1 MEQLDFLDLI
11 WGSAEGY
18 VQFAQKRKDDAG
30 NRTGDPTDTKAF
42 LWPAERER
50 IGRWINLD
58 DKLED
63 TLYFAVPLYN
73 KSARQQVNLKAISAV
88 YVDDDGVTGQ
98 YAVEP
103 SIRVESS
110 PGHFHNYWVL
120 SESTD
125 PNRALHVGFNISA
138 KHRHDNEF
146 HADMRPDHKF
156 CGTDPGG
163 WDSTQILRIPGSV
176 NNKPEYLEYSEDGK
190 GHRVTWHDSGAR
202 YTIEELEAAYPNNA
216 DDQYVSAFTLDE
228 LPKELPNLEELLS
241 QLGHR
246 QDVIALYM
254 ETPTGQGSS
263 SGWDERLFALENA
276 LFRMGYRAP
285 EVFVIARSAA
295 CNKFARGIRQS
306 DGTFKPRPNPDMDLW
321 RDVYK
326 AEQTHV
332 MRADTHMAVDY
343 NPNLAT
349 FDIQAP
355 TDPDA
360 LATPVLTKPPAF
372 SMNVLTD
379 EEIERSYQHRTFV
392 DRYLEW
398 ATSKTDAAV
407 VFHIAS
413 AFTILSLVFGEFGH
427 AAVKYGKVRL
437 NLWFMVMG
445 KTTRSRKS
453 TSRGLMLKLLDGIQT
468 SKFRYDEGSD
478 FTGEGLTNA
487 LLEKP
492 KRSSLIHR
500 DEVQGLFKEIGSKNY
515 MSGLNDKLTELY
527 DGWVGGKKRATGGSD
542 VQNTDR
548 VETNFVLF
556 MMGIVTKITDVLTL
570 EDFQSG
576 FLARFIHVI
585 GEPPA
590 KTRET
595 EWLDQAPINEV
606 VHGDPLYLQLCNEL
620 MSKRTEW
627 GNKVQD
633 FTTVSIRFEDDA
645 WKRWNDAN
653 WDMQQA
659 IIEHERAEILE
670 AALDRMSKSA
680 MKAACLIA
688 MAEGRDKVNMDD
700 VLVSLRYAQDWAV
713 DMVRTSEMVSD
724 SFWKKDLNT
733 LCDLIIA
740 KGGEARWED
749 IYAKMDKRPNE
760 FAQLVQGMVESGR
773 GLSAV
778 DPSSKTRWLK
788 VTL

>member
-18 VQFAQKRKDDAG
+18 VQFAQKRKDEAG

-42 LWPAERER
+42 LWPTERER
-50 IGRWINLD
+50 IGRWLNLD
-58 DKLED
+58 EKLED
-63 TLYFAVPLYN
+63 TLYFAVPLY
-73 KSARQQVNLKAISAV
+73 KASARQQVNLKAISAV
-88 YVDDDGVTGQ
+88 YVDDDGVTGE
-98 YAVEP
+98 YNLPP
-103 SIRVESS
+103 SVTVESS
-110 PGHFHNYWVL
+110 PGHRHQYWVL
-120 SESTD
+120 SESAD
-125 PNRALHVGFNISA
+125 ANRALRVGFNISA
-138 KHRHDNEF
+138 AHKHDNEF
-146 HADMRPDHKF
+146 HDDMRPDHKF

-163 WDSTQILRIPGSV
+163 WDSTQILRVPGSI
-176 NNKPEYLEYSEDGK
+176 NNKAQYGDDFQ
-190 GHRVTWHDSGAR
+190 HRVTWADSGAR
-202 YTIEELEAAYPNNA
+202 YTIEELEAAYPNQSG
-216 DDQYVSAFTLDE
+216 DQYVSAFTLDE
-228 LPKELPNLEELLS
+228 LPKDLPNLEELLS

-246 QDVIALYM
+246 QDVINLYM
-254 ETPTGQGSS
+254 ETPTGQGTS

-295 CNKFARGIRQS
+295 CNKFARGIRQA
-306 DGTFKPRPNPDMDLW
+306 DNTFKPRPNPDMDLW

-332 MRADTHMAVDY
+332 LRDDTHMAVDY

-349 FDIQAP
+349 FDLQS
-355 TDPDA
+355 PDA
-360 LATPVLTKPPAF
+360 PASPVLTKPPAF
-372 SMNVLTD
+372 TMQVLTD
-379 EEIERSYQHRTFV
+379 EEIQRSYKHKTFI

-398 ATSKTDAAV
+398 AQSKTDAAV

-413 AFTILSLVFGEFGH
+413 AFTVLSLVFGEFGH
-427 AAVKYGKVRL
+427 AAVKFGKIRL

-468 SKFRYDEGSD
+468 SKFRYDEGSN
-478 FTGEGLTNA
+478 FTGEGLVNS

-500 DEVQGLFKEIGSKNY
+500 DEVQGLFKEINGKNY
-515 MSGLNDKLTELY
+515 MAGLSDTLTELY
-527 DGWVGGKKRATGGSD
+527 DGWVGGKKRATASD
-542 VQNTDR
+542 GIANADR

-556 MMGIVTKITDVLTL
+556 MMGIVSKITDILTL

-590 KTRET
+590 KTRAA
-595 EWLDQAPINEV
+595 EWLDQAPLNEI

-620 MSKRTEW
+620 MAKRTEW
-627 GNKVQD
+627 SNKVPD
-633 FTTVSIRFEDDA
+633 FNTIAIRFEDDA

-653 WDMQQA
+653 WDMQEA
-659 IIEHERAEILE
+659 IQQHERAEILE

-680 MKAACLIA
+680 IKAAVLLA
-688 MAEGRDKVNMDD
+688 MAEGREKVNMDD

-713 DMVRTSEMVSD
+713 DMVRSSEMVSE
-724 SFWKKDLNT
+724 SYWKKDLNT
-733 LCDLIIA
+733 LCDLVLA
-740 KGGEARWED
+740 KGGEARWEE

-773 GLSAV
+773 GQSTI
-778 DPSSKTRWLK
+778 DPTHKTRWIK
-788 VTL
+788 VNI